1 MEVKKMSYLNPDEL
15 KENEVDYIQDL
26 YKLQIVYLERS
37 ITYIFELANHDS
49 IIPTPP
55 SKEVIKLS
63 DLIYKSIENNS
74 NDIREFRQLIMNGVF
89 THFYDIIKPTTTEE
103 KHNSHDYKKIIITD
117 LYTFIPLIR
126 QLIKFYS
133 NIASVIYNACNIYIN
148 QITIDNNNV
157 ATNNIIV
164 NAIIDNYFSIE
175 LLYKLLNF
183 IETRKIHKYLFENN
197 INDKVLQ
204 IEQINTIDSS
214 NFQNYLLKIKEI
226 VSLLNNGSILQ
237 KINMQE
243 YVIYLKTYI
252 DANNRNIII
261 ANDIDIIKIFIKDIQ
276 TFLISYI
283 TIVFNK
289 HLIPYDSDNFILLFD
304 YICENIHKLNKNI
317 QLIQLLNKIITL
329 IENLN
334 SKLNN
339 SNNYD
344 NILSGIY
351 IIILLKKLIE
361 YLHDNNFII
370 TYDKNI
376 ERFESNA
383 IQTPFMTYIN
393 TQIYPNIRFKL
404 RQPVINITADISTFL
419 DSSFKKSSSFKKRS
433 SFKKSNSIIVTNS
446 SNPETINIFIRMLG
460 VYVLNYFYEVLNNVT
475 DDNLKKILYEY
486 DTNKKYI
493 EITFIKNIISLFKII
508 EFKISNKKDINDSIK
523 YLLQY
528 ISDLTIY
535 ICLILKVKSLI
546 YCNKYILMGVVNIIL
561 LNKLKDYFE
570 LKTTT
575 ITYSYYDYSNITN
588 DISMNDIMNF
598 IIDNKLEYDLDSN
611 IIEFSKII
619 TENEIY
625 DNIITIIIKINHQY
639 DYSENNVSFVG
650 QGGANKYKKT
660 ENKITVIYKKKEY
673 TRVIYI
679 CERKKY
685 IKLNK
690 TYMLL
695 SKLKKI

>member
-1 MEVKKMSYLNPDEL
+1 MSYLNPDEL
-15 KENEVDYIQDL
+15 IKDEVDYIQDL
-26 YKLQIVYLERS
+26 YYYLHRELQSS
-37 ITYIFELANHDS
+37 ISFIYELASQDS
-49 IIPTPP
+49 MRSPN
-55 SKEVIKLS
+55 KIKP
-63 DLIYKSIENNS
+63 LITKYFYNNDDDITER
-74 NDIREFRQLIMNGVF
+74 NFQEFRTLIREEVF
-89 THFYDIIKPTTTEE
+89 KYFNDIIKPILQE
-103 KHNSHDYKKIIITD
+103 KHEIEKYKKIIITD

-126 QLIKFYS
+126 QLINFYS
-133 NIASVIYNACNIYIN
+133 DISAVLYRVCNEFIANMTKDNTNVTTNEMIINALNSYN
-148 QITIDNNNV
+148 
-157 ATNNIIV
+157 
-164 NAIIDNYFSIE
+164 FSIE

-197 INDKVLQ
+197 INDKGLQ

-214 NFQNYLLKIKEI
+214 NFQNYLLKINI
-226 VSLLNNGSILQ
+226 
-237 KINMQE
+237 QE

-261 ANDIDIIKIFIKDIQ
+261 ANDIDKIKIFIKYIQ
-276 TFLISYI
+276 EFLKSYI
-283 TIVFNK
+283 TIVSNIN
-289 HLIPYDSDNFILLFD
+289 LIHYDSDNFILLFE
-304 YICENIHKLNKNI
+304 YIYENIHKLNKNI

-339 SNNYD
+339 INNND

-393 TQIYPNIRFKL
+393 TQIYPNIHFKL

-446 SNPETINIFIRMLG
+446 SNPEIINIFIRMLG

-475 DDNLKKILYEY
+475 DDNLKNILYEY

-528 ISDLTIY
+528 ISDLTFN

-575 ITYSYYDYSNITN
+575 ITYNDYNYTKIKN
-588 DISMNDIMNF
+588 NISMNDIMNF
-598 IIDNKLEYDLDSN
+598 ILDNKLGYDLDSN

-695 SKLKKI
+695 SKLKKV

>member
-1 MEVKKMSYLNPDEL
+1 MSYLNPDEL
-15 KENEVDYIQDL
+15 IEDEVDYIQDL
-26 YKLQIVYLERS
+26 YYYLHRELQSS
-37 ITYIFELANHDS
+37 ISFIYELASQDS
-49 IIPTPP
+49 TRSPNKIN
-55 SKEVIKLS
+55 KIKP
-63 DLIYKSIENNS
+63 LITKYFYNNDDITEI
-74 NDIREFRQLIMNGVF
+74 NFQEFRTLIREEVF
-89 THFYDIIKPTTTEE
+89 KYFNDIIKPILQE
-103 KHNSHDYKKIIITD
+103 KHEIEKYKIYKKIIITD

-126 QLIKFYS
+126 QLINFYS
-133 NIASVIYNACNIYIN
+133 DISAVLYRVCNEFIANMTKDNTNVTTNEMIINALNSYN
-148 QITIDNNNV
+148 
-157 ATNNIIV
+157 
-164 NAIIDNYFSIE
+164 FSIE

-197 INDKVLQ
+197 INDKGLQ

-214 NFQNYLLKIKEI
+214 NFQNYLLKINI
-226 VSLLNNGSILQ
+226 
-237 KINMQE
+237 QE

-261 ANDIDIIKIFIKDIQ
+261 ANDIDKIKIFIKYIQ
-276 TFLISYI
+276 EFLKSYI
-283 TIVFNK
+283 TIVSNIN
-289 HLIPYDSDNFILLFD
+289 LIHYDSDNFILLFE
-304 YICENIHKLNKNI
+304 YIYENIHKLNKNI

-339 SNNYD
+339 INNND

-393 TQIYPNIRFKL
+393 TQIYPNIHFKL

-446 SNPETINIFIRMLG
+446 SNPEIINIFIRMLG

-475 DDNLKKILYEY
+475 DDNLKNILYEY

-528 ISDLTIY
+528 ISDLTFN

-575 ITYSYYDYSNITN
+575 ITYNDYNYTKIKN
-588 DISMNDIMNF
+588 NISMNDIMNF
-598 IIDNKLEYDLDSN
+598 ILDNKLGYDLDSN

-695 SKLKKI
+695 SKLKKV

>member
-15 KENEVDYIQDL
+15 IKDEVDYIQDL
-26 YKLQIVYLERS
+26 YYYLHRELQSS
-37 ITYIFELANHDS
+37 ISFIYELASQDS
-49 IIPTPP
+49 MRSPN
-55 SKEVIKLS
+55 KIKP
-63 DLIYKSIENNS
+63 LITKYFYNNDDDITER
-74 NDIREFRQLIMNGVF
+74 NFQEFRTLIREEVF
-89 THFYDIIKPTTTEE
+89 KYFNDIIKPILQE
-103 KHNSHDYKKIIITD
+103 KHEIEKYKIYKKIIITD

-126 QLIKFYS
+126 QLINFYS
-133 NIASVIYNACNIYIN
+133 DISAVLYRVCNEFIANMTKDNTNVTTNEMIINALNSYN
-148 QITIDNNNV
+148 
-157 ATNNIIV
+157 
-164 NAIIDNYFSIE
+164 FSIE

-197 INDKVLQ
+197 INDKGLQ

-261 ANDIDIIKIFIKDIQ
+261 ANDIDKIKKFIKYIQ
-276 TFLISYI
+276 SFLISYI

-289 HLIPYDSDNFILLFD
+289 HLIPYDSDNFKLLFD
-304 YICENIHKLNKNI
+304 YICENIIKLNKNI

-339 SNNYD
+339 SNNND

-361 YLHDNNFII
+361 YLHDNSFII
-370 TYDKNI
+370 TYDENI
-376 ERFESNA
+376 ERFTSNA

-404 RQPVINITADISTFL
+404 RQHVINITADISTFL

-535 ICLILKVKSLI
+535 ICLILATNDNF
-546 YCNKYILMGVVNIIL
+546 NKYILIGVVNIIL

-695 SKLKKI
+695 SKLKKV